1 MGLVNTY
8 RPKKK
13 FCHAHFNARE
23 HPQRLNLSTALL
35 KSVYRPHYQ
44 ILKSLVV
51 GALKSRFAACV
62 SRLLPLA
69 E

>member
-23 HPQRLNLSTALL
+23 HPQRLNLSTAHITR
-35 KSVYRPHYQ
+35 Y
-44 ILKSLVV
+44 
-51 GALKSRFAACV
+51 
-62 SRLLPLA
+62 
-69 E
+69 